1 MPKILCIDDEEVIL
15 KILNIFLQS
24 DYDVTVS
31 NNGLEGL
38 ELGLTGNYDVIITD
52 IRMPG
57 KTGTEIIAALEEA
70 QVDTKVII
78 MTSHPMSLEENSSP
92 IVASQVQKPVNK
104 QIIQDAVKAALEGVE
119 V

>member
-1 MPKILCIDDEEVIL
+1 MPKFLCIDDEEVIL

-24 DYDVTVS
+24 DYDVTVC
-31 NNGLEGL
+31 NNSLEGL
-38 ELGLTGNYDVIITD
+38 DLALTGDYDVIITD

-78 MTSHPMSLEENSSP
+78 MTSHPLNLEENQSEL
-92 IVASQVQKPVNK
+92 VASQVQKPVNK
-104 QIIQDAVKAALEGVE
+104 QRIQDAVKTALAAME